1 MEMQIWGDD
10 LECCEALAELL
21 ALCQR
26 IVVRGLVD
34 DQALIGVDDSV
45 CVVGT
50 LYPVAHPLAVTPA
63 VRAEQSDLAAGN
75 LALQL
80 VKIT

>member
-1 MEMQIWGDD
+1 MEMQCQSNIRM
-10 LECCEALAELL
+10 LRSLAELL

-50 LYPVAHPLAVTPA
+50 LYPVAHPLPSP
-63 VRAEQSDLAAGN
+63 QP
-75 LALQL
+75 
-80 VKIT
+80 

>member
-34 DQALIGVDDSV
+34 DQALIGVADSV

-50 LYPVAHPLAVTPA
+50 LQRWHHSRIHWPSPQP
-63 VRAEQSDLAAGN
+63 
-75 LALQL
+75 
-80 VKIT
+80 